1 MSIVYSFSYCLDT
14 SEWTIG
20 QTLRPFKPC
29 SQFAS
34 RISYRDG
41 RKKYTVCYLS
51 VHYYLIRALIKRRRE
66 REVWEHSSGTYHGLN
81 LNQLGNIRRLLSVPL
96 QQRSGDCAP
105 VSIFIGMDD
114 TVMLWSIRSRFIPKL
129 SAGAFRLCEAEMH
142 PYNLTSDHADV
153 RSSAVSTI

>member
-1 MSIVYSFSYCLDT
+1 
-14 SEWTIG
+14 
-20 QTLRPFKPC
+20 
-29 SQFAS
+29 
-34 RISYRDG
+34 
-41 RKKYTVCYLS
+41 
-51 VHYYLIRALIKRRRE
+51 
-66 REVWEHSSGTYHGLN
+66 LN

-142 PYNLTSDHADV
+142 PYNLTSDPCGRKKFGSFDHLD
-153 RSSAVSTI
+153 SKIPGSE